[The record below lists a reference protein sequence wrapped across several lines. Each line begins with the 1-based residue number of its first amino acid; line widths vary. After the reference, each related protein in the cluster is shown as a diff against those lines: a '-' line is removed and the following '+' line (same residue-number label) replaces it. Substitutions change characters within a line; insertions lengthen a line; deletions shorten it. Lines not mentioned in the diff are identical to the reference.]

1 MQVQENLKSRLTL
14 ILGILTVIFFISTVS
29 SCGNAYR
36 NRMAQLKETVQRKEV
51 EEKLNKLSQEK
62 AGLEESLAALQ
73 KQIDETMVSLETTKS
88 ALLQEQLVN
97 QSLKEEL
104 DKISKLKEA
113 LEEDLKEVL
122 MTGKGSS
129 AVVIPPTRQ

>member
-1 MQVQENLKSRLTL
+1 MQVQENLKSRLPL

>member
-1 MQVQENLKSRLTL
+1 
-14 ILGILTVIFFISTVS
+14 
-29 SCGNAYR
+29 
-36 NRMAQLKETVQRKEV
+36 MAQLKETVQRREV